1 MGVSFLSFYHRCMST
16 LKETIQPAAAP
27 AAADLYAN
35 LPEAIAQAKLVD
47 LVLDGDTTYRLT
59 PELAALLH
67 SVAKALHEGLAVSL
81 TAVYPILST
90 SEAAELLGVSRPT
103 FVKILDAGEIPYT
116 SPGRHR
122 RVKLDDVL
130 EYRDRTSRN
139 RAAILDEMADES
151 AEDDAYRK
159 FNGIIET
166 R

>member
-1 MGVSFLSFYHRCMST
+1 MPMI
-16 LKETIQPAAAP
+16 KETIQPATTQASTSLYADL
-27 AAADLYAN
+27 AAA
-35 LPEAIAQAKLVD
+35 IGQAKTVD
-47 LVLDGDTTYRLT
+47 VAADGDTIHRL
-59 PELAALLH
+59 PHELADLLRT
-67 SVAKALHEGLAVSL
+67 VAQALHEGLAVSV

-90 SEAAELLGVSRPT
+90 SEAAEILGVSRPT

-130 EYRDRTSRN
+130 AYRDRTAHE
-139 RAAILDEMADES
+139 RAAILEEMAEES